1 MTSKDLASKK
11 GNNVTKPTMTYAE
24 AVPHAVRWAMGLEKI
39 EALAGRTYDQAVW
52 GEHGSACNV
61 SGAACV
67 LAGLPEGP
75 PPDDYKAAHPL
86 AAEMMRVPDPRVL
99 PVLAAAV
106 EGGDVEAACA
116 AARDAGLLIHV
127 SGEQTVAGGI
137 GRAYG
142 TATQTVTGGEGVAF
156 DTATQHVTGGEG
168 YAYDN
173 ATVRVSGGTCSV
185 RSEKVTVAEHT
196 GGTIVWETYKGG
208 AWTETRRETK

>member
-1 MTSKDLASKK
+1 
-11 GNNVTKPTMTYAE
+11 MTYAE
-24 AVPHAVRWAMGLEKI
+24 AVPIAVRWALGLEKI
-39 EALAGRTYDQAVW
+39 EALAGRTYDQATW
-52 GEHGSACNV
+52 GECGTACCV

-75 PPDDYKAAHPL
+75 PPDDYKASHPL
-86 AAEMMRVPDPRVL
+86 AVSLMYVPDPRVL

-106 EGGDVEAACA
+106 EGGDIEAACA
-116 AARDAGLLIHV
+116 AARATGLLIHV

-142 TATQTVTGGEGVAF
+142 TATQTVTGGEGVAY
-156 DTATQHVTGGEG
+156 DNATQTVTGGVGMAYGNATQTVTGGEG